1 MDKDKRAENENLGI
15 EENTN
20 GAADKGINLTLKQ
33 AFERG
38 IRPAVILVPVI
49 IFVTL
54 IGIGIVDSGTFLTM
68 LNAFFSSL
76 MVNGSW
82 LVSIGTLGFVL
93 FMLLVLVH
101 PIGKVKLGGKDAKPE
116 YSLWNWFAIS
126 LCAGIGTGIV
136 FWGAVEPLRFAVE
149 PQLSAGITPNT
160 RESVIWSLSKSYL
173 HWSFAPYATYVVFGI
188 IIAYAY
194 YNLHKSYS
202 ISSGFAPLLKDTSEK
217 SWFRGII
224 DTLTVFAITGGVAGS
239 LGYGLL
245 QIGSGLNTVFGI
257 PTVTPL
263 YVAIC
268 VVIVAAYN
276 TSSITGMDKGI
287 KWLSDKNA
295 WIFLILMVLAFLA
308 GPTQWI
314 CNLLTESLGSFLPN
328 FFESITAVSAFT
340 DAGEVVGSVW
350 HKASEMWPQ
359 WWDEYY
365 FVDFL
370 SFGPIT
376 GLFLIKL
383 AKGRTLREFVV
394 INWVVPS
401 FFGIIWFAIF
411 GGLSLDIQY
420 NYAAYAGR
428 VDLQG
433 CASLFDYMQ
442 QYGNEAMMLKV
453 IEAIPL
459 AFIIKPI
466 ILVLIILSFVTLADS
481 MTSTVSLMTIKNNIG
496 VNEAPAQ
503 IKLMWGLI
511 MGVTSLVFTLTGGL
525 EGIKIVKTIAGFPIL
540 IVGIAMMIMFIVY
553 IIKHG
558 KDKEVKDMMAD

>member
-1 MDKDKRAENENLGI
+1 MDKNKR
-15 EENTN
+15 EENMS
-20 GAADKGINLTLKQ
+20 AASDKGINLTLKQ

-54 IGIGIVDSGTFLTM
+54 IAIGIVDSGTFLTM

-93 FMLLVLVH
+93 FMLLILVH

-149 PQLSAGITPNT
+149 PQLSTGITPNT

-173 HWSFAPYATYVVFGI
+173 HWSFAPYATYVIFGI

-202 ISSGFAPLLKDTSEK
+202 ISSGFAPLLGATSEK
-217 SWFRGII
+217 KWFRGII

-257 PTVTPL
+257 PAETPL
-263 YVAIC
+263 YVGIC
-268 VVIVAAYN
+268 VVIVVAYN

-295 WIFLILMVLAFLA
+295 WMFLILMVLAFLA
-308 GPTQWI
+308 GPSQWI

-340 DAGEVVGSVW
+340 DAGEVAGSVW

-428 VDLQG
+428 VNLEG

-540 IVGIAMMIMFIVY
+540 IVGLAMMIMFIVY

>member
-1 MDKDKRAENENLGI
+1 MDKNKR
-15 EENTN
+15 EENMS
-20 GAADKGINLTLKQ
+20 AASDKGINLTLKQ

-54 IGIGIVDSGTFLTM
+54 IAIGIVDSGTFLTM

-82 LVSIGTLGFVL
+82 MVSIGTLGFVL
-93 FMLLVLVH
+93 FMLLILVH

-149 PQLSAGITPNT
+149 PQLSTGITPNT

-173 HWSFAPYATYVVFGI
+173 HWSFAPYATYVIFGI

-202 ISSGFAPLLKDTSEK
+202 ISSGFAPLLGATSEK
-217 SWFRGII
+217 KWFRGII

-257 PTVTPL
+257 PAETPL
-263 YVAIC
+263 YVGIC
-268 VVIVAAYN
+268 VVIVVAYN

-295 WIFLILMVLAFLA
+295 WMFLILMVLAFLA
-308 GPTQWI
+308 GPSQWI

-340 DAGEVVGSVW
+340 DADRKSVV
-350 HKASEMWPQ
+350 
-359 WWDEYY
+359 
-365 FVDFL
+365 
-370 SFGPIT
+370 
-376 GLFLIKL
+376 
-383 AKGRTLREFVV
+383 
-394 INWVVPS
+394 
-401 FFGIIWFAIF
+401 
-411 GGLSLDIQY
+411 
-420 NYAAYAGR
+420 
-428 VDLQG
+428 
-433 CASLFDYMQ
+433 
-442 QYGNEAMMLKV
+442 
-453 IEAIPL
+453 
-459 AFIIKPI
+459 
-466 ILVLIILSFVTLADS
+466 
-481 MTSTVSLMTIKNNIG
+481 
-496 VNEAPAQ
+496 
-503 IKLMWGLI
+503 
-511 MGVTSLVFTLTGGL
+511 
-525 EGIKIVKTIAGFPIL
+525 
-540 IVGIAMMIMFIVY
+540 
-553 IIKHG
+553 
-558 KDKEVKDMMAD
+558 

>member
-1 MDKDKRAENENLGI
+1 MDKDKR
-15 EENTN
+15 EENTS
-20 GAADKGINLTLKQ
+20 AASDKGINLTLKQ

-54 IGIGIVDSGTFLTM
+54 IAIGIVDSGTFLTM

-93 FMLLVLVH
+93 FMLLILVH

-116 YSLWNWFAIS
+116 YSMWNWFAIS

-173 HWSFAPYATYVVFGI
+173 HWSFAPYATYVIFGI

-202 ISSGFAPLLKDTSEK
+202 ISSGFAPLLGATSEK

-245 QIGSGLNTVFGI
+245 QIGSGLHTVFGI
-257 PTVTPL
+257 PTATPL

-268 VVIVAAYN
+268 VVIVVAYN

-295 WIFLILMVLAFLA
+295 WMFLILMVLAFLA
-308 GPTQWI
+308 GPSQWI

-428 VDLQG
+428 VNLEG

-466 ILVLIILSFVTLADS
+466 ILILIILSFVTLADS